1 MIWFELWIS
10 YKCDEKNV
18 DLNILIVV
26 GFVIQ
31 NEMGMTVIIGKI
43 DVKEKIQMSV
53 VLRWYGRTVDLE
65 KLKSGC

>member
-1 MIWFELWIS
+1 M
-10 YKCDEKNV
+10 
-18 DLNILIVV
+18 NILIVV

>member
-1 MIWFELWIS
+1 VIWFELWIS